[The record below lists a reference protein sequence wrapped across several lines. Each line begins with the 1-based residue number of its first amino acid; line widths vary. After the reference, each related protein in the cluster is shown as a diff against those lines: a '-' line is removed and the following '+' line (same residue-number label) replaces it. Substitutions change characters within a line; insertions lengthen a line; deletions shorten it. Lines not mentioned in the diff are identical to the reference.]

1 MSTGELA
8 LGAPER
14 VVVRYGELALKGG
27 NRPEFE
33 RALVRNLKNAL
44 KAVSPVSV
52 ERQRGRLL
60 VTPQGRAEEV
70 AAQAARVF
78 GVKSVS
84 PAWSSARE
92 PEAIAAL
99 ARAVF
104 LDALSRLPPGAART
118 MRVRCKRADKHF
130 PMTSVAFD
138 RWLGER
144 VLSGV
149 EGVRVQLDEPAIEL
163 GVEIRPEGVHV
174 FAHRI
179 QGPGGLPVGTQ
190 GRGLCL
196 LSGGIDSPVAAWM
209 SMKRGLAVSFIG
221 FHSWPYIGEASKQK
235 VVALARS
242 LATWQ
247 SRTRLYVAPFA
258 AVQLAIRERA
268 PEAYRTILYRR
279 MMQRIASRI
288 AERDGH
294 DVLITG
300 ESLGQVASQTL
311 DNLRCIELAS
321 TRALLRPLIALDKD
335 EIIAVARRIGTF
347 EISNVQEPDC
357 CTVFMPGK
365 PVIRGE
371 PGLCERAEAELDVE
385 GLVAQAV
392 AEVEILRI
400 EGRG

>member
-1 MSTGELA
+1 MSSNGIT

-14 VVVRYGELALKGG
+14 VLVRYGELALKGG
-27 NRPEFE
+27 NRINFE
-33 RALVRNLKNAL
+33 RALVRNLKDAL
-44 KAVSPVSV
+44 APISPVRV
-52 ERQRGRLL
+52 ERQRGRML
-60 VTPQGRAEEV
+60 VTPAGRVEEV
-70 AAQAARVF
+70 AARAARVF

-84 PAWSSARE
+84 PAWSSAPE

-104 LDALSRLPPGAART
+104 LDALAQLPPGSERT
-118 MRVRCKRADKHF
+118 MRVRCKRADKRF
-130 PMTSVAFD
+130 AMTSVEFD

-144 VLSGV
+144 VLAGI
-149 EGVRVQLDEPAIEL
+149 EGVRVQLDGPAIEV
-163 GVEIRPEGVHV
+163 GVELRPEGVSV
-174 FAHRI
+174 FAHRLA
-179 QGPGGLPVGTQ
+179 GPGGLPVGTQ

-209 SMKRGLAVSFIG
+209 SMKRGLAVSFVG

-235 VVALARS
+235 VIALATA
-242 LATWQ
+242 LAGWQ
-247 SRTRLYVAPFA
+247 SHARLYVAPFA
-258 AVQLAIRERA
+258 PIQLAIRERA

-311 DNLRCIELAS
+311 DNLRCIELAA
-321 TRALLRPLIALDKD
+321 TRAVLRPLIALDKD
-335 EIIAVARRIGTF
+335 EIIAIARRIGTF

-357 CTVFMPGK
+357 CTVFMPAH
-365 PVIRGE
+365 PVIHGE
-371 PGLCERAEAELDVE
+371 LALCERAESELDVE
-385 GLVAQAV
+385 GLVSSAV
-392 AEVEILRI
+392 AQLEILRI
-400 EGRG
+400 ER

>member
-1 MSTGELA
+1 MSTSGIT

-33 RALVRNLKNAL
+33 RALVRNLKDAL
-44 KAVSPVSV
+44 KPITPVTV
-52 ERQRGRLL
+52 ERQRGRML
-60 VTPQGRAEEV
+60 VTPEGRAEEV
-70 AAQAARVF
+70 AARAARVF

-84 PAWSSARE
+84 PAWRSRPE
-92 PEAIAAL
+92 PEAIAQL

-104 LDALSRLPPGAART
+104 LDALAQLAPGRERT
-118 MRVRCKRADKHF
+118 MRVRSKRADKRF
-130 PMTSVAFD
+130 PMTSVEFD
-138 RWLGER
+138 RYLGER
-144 VLSGV
+144 VLAGIDD
-149 EGVRVQLDEPAIEL
+149 VRVQLDDAAIEL
-163 GVEIRPEGVHV
+163 GVEIRPEGVNV
-174 FAHRI
+174 FARRI

-209 SMKRGLAVSFIG
+209 SMKRGLAVGFVG

-235 VVALARS
+235 VIALATA
-242 LATWQ
+242 LTGWQ
-247 SRTRLYVAPFA
+247 SHARLYVVPFA
-258 AVQLAIRERA
+258 PVQLAIRERA

-288 AERDGH
+288 AERDGF

-311 DNLRCIELAS
+311 DNLRCIELAAS
-321 TRALLRPLIALDKD
+321 RAVLRPLIALDKD
-335 EIIAVARRIGTF
+335 EIIALARRIGTF
-347 EISNVQEPDC
+347 ELSNVQEPDC
-357 CTVFMPGK
+357 CTVFMPAH

-371 PGLCERAEAELDVE
+371 LALCERAEAALEVE
-385 GLVAQAV
+385 ALVATAV

-400 EGRG
+400 QR

>member
-1 MSTGELA
+1 
-8 LGAPER
+8 
-14 VVVRYGELALKGG
+14 
-27 NRPEFE
+27 
-33 RALVRNLKNAL
+33 
-44 KAVSPVSV
+44 V
-52 ERQRGRLL
+52 ERQRGRML

-92 PEAIAAL
+92 PEAIAAV

-104 LDALSRLPPGAART
+104 LDALERLPQASPRT

-130 PMTSVAFD
+130 PMTSVEFD

-144 VLSGV
+144 VLAGV
-149 EGVRVQLDEPAIEL
+149 EGVRVQLDQPAIEL
-163 GVEIRPEGVHV
+163 GVEIRPEGVNV

-179 QGPGGLPVGTQ
+179 PGPGGLPVGTQ

-209 SMKRGLAVSFIG
+209 SMKRGLAVNFVG
-221 FHSWPYIGEASKQK
+221 FHSWPYIGEASRQK
-235 VVALARS
+235 VIALARS

-247 SRTRLYVAPFA
+247 SRTRLYIVPFA
-258 AVQLAIRERA
+258 AVQLAIRERT
-268 PEAYRTILYRR
+268 PEGYRTILYRR
-279 MMQRIASRI
+279 MMQRIASRL
-288 AERDGH
+288 AERDQY

-335 EIIAVARRIGTF
+335 EIIAIARRIGTF

-357 CTVFMPGK
+357 CTVFMPAK

-385 GLVAQAV
+385 GLVSRAV

-400 EGRG
+400 ER